1 MTVDEADQESEG
13 RNLGRQVTEAADAIR
28 AAVLRLLKEGEVHP
42 RVVVLA
48 SARVAGELGA
58 AAALAGGEDAGEVL
72 DGLAE
77 ALREAGLEHHEA
89 LRAMTLP
96 TAGSA

>member
-1 MTVDEADQESEG
+1 MADEEGDEAYE
-13 RNLGRQVTEAADAIR
+13 RNLEAQMEAASDAIR
-28 AAVLRLLKEGEVHP
+28 AAVLLKEGEAHP

-48 SARVAGELGA
+48 AARVAGELGA
-58 AAALAGGEDAGEVL
+58 AAALAAGEDAGDVL
-72 DGLAE
+72 EGLAGVV
-77 ALREAGLEHHEA
+77 REAGLEHHEA